1 MNRADRPQKLGLLMH
16 NTERGG
22 VEMCLD
28 GVVMNESDVR
38 EIIADALEDASVTL
52 FHDKGL
58 RRSFLGGHQDV
69 ALAELDI
76 DSLGVVELCI
86 FIEEKTGVSITP
98 SDVKAMSSLGELLS
112 EIIAAMSGRN
122 SSKASHLGAQIS

>member
-1 MNRADRPQKLGLLMH
+1 M
-16 NTERGG
+16 EVCSGG
-22 VEMCLD
+22 VI
-28 GVVMNESDVR
+28 VNESDVR

-58 RRSFLGGHQDV
+58 RSLFLDGGIDV
-69 ALAELDI
+69 SLAELDI

-98 SDVKAMSSLGELLS
+98 SDVAAMSSLGELLS
-112 EIIAAMSGRN
+112 EIIAGMPGGN
-122 SSKASHLGAQIS
+122 SPKSSHL